1 VDQPLTRAGNPAIHS
16 RLITSGETV
25 EGLLAAVADGDRFA
39 FDLLYARFLTP
50 VSRVAQLL
58 MRNAALAEEVTQ
70 EVFLAVWLGAA
81 RFDPS
86 RGTGSAWIMGIARS
100 RTIDRIRSVQASR
113 ERDRSYCAHYAD
125 FENPPLDEVAAR
137 LDRRTIEEA
146 MGVLTPKQRQS
157 VVLAFF
163 GGHSYLEVS
172 ALLGIPLPTVKS
184 RIRDGLRRLRAH
196 LETTEQRVADA
207 NARHARSALRTN
219 VMAIGASD
227 PFMDQNRGST
237 RPNG

>member
-1 VDQPLTRAGNPAIHS
+1 
-16 RLITSGETV
+16 
-25 EGLLAAVADGDRFA
+25 VADGDRLA

-50 VSRVAQLL
+50 VSRAAQLL

-86 RGTGSAWIMGIARS
+86 RGSGSAWIMGIARS

-113 ERDRSYCAHYAD
+113 ERDRSYSVQCAD
-125 FENPPLDEVAAR
+125 FENPPPDEVAAR